1 MIIAIDGPA
10 GAGKSTVARAVAR
23 ELGLLFL
30 DTGAMYRAVTWAALQ
45 RDVDVHAADKM
56 GELARSLRLEFDAEG
71 RIVID
76 MKNVHHRQ
84 TRCPAT
90 RVQLLQRNP
99 KRLDPCRSPIGR
111 VQKRRL
117 HIDDEQSGFWGC
129 GLAGHGVRVQALNM
143 WPLCES
149 HLALHRA
156 GRDQKGTKKDNQEL
170 GLV

>member
-1 MIIAIDGPA
+1 
-10 GAGKSTVARAVAR
+10 V
-23 ELGLLFL
+23 
-30 DTGAMYRAVTWAALQ
+30 
-45 RDVDVHAADKM
+45 
-56 GELARSLRLEFDAEG
+56 
-71 RIVID
+71 
-76 MKNVHHRQ
+76 KNVHHRYIGL
-84 TRCPAT
+84 TAT
-90 RVQLLQRNP
+90 LLQLQE
-99 KRLDPCRSPIGR
+99 RLLKWRGMT
-111 VQKRRL
+111 RRPTWYVLKGLL